1 MALVALSVIEQRY
14 RAVMAVLEGGSPTE
28 VAAEVGV
35 SRQSVHAWLARY
47 RASGLAGLADRPSR
61 PRSSPNQA
69 SALVEARVCELRRA
83 HPRWGALRIVHEL
96 MRGPAPP
103 EPLPSRAT
111 VHRILV
117 RHGLVITRPRRRKP
131 SDYVR
136 WQRPAAMQLWQLDI
150 VYGPR
155 LVDTVTGE
163 LREARIVT
171 GVDDHSRYCVL
182 ARVVERATGRA
193 ICLAFSE
200 ALQRYGAPEEVLT
213 DNGKQFTGRFG
224 RGGEV
229 LFDKICRR
237 NGIAHRLTA
246 PSSPT
251 TTGKVERFHQTLR
264 RELLDEARPFTS
276 LLEAQAALD
285 DWVREYNAERPH
297 QALETRQPVT
307 PAERFQPEPAEER
320 ELLPISLPGALSVV
334 PEPTVP
340 ATVERA
346 LDAGAAPEA
355 VEPGAVEFDR
365 VVPPSGN
372 LWMMRRQFWLGPQR
386 AGQTVRFW
394 ADVDVIHLSI
404 AGARV
409 KSLRSHLSVADLL
422 ALAQEGAVAAGPP
435 PLPLDADGAAIE
447 VDRAVNNS
455 GLVSLAGRQVLAAEI
470 LGGRPVIVRIEPRTL
485 MFLDPDTRELL
496 RTRPNPLTPEQA
508 RRLQGARP
516 AGPPPRPRTEPV
528 TVQRRVSATGVI
540 CVCRQPV
547 PLGRVHAG
555 RTVTVHVSEHTLAVE
570 LDDETR
576 TVRRT
581 TNRPVVVIKANRPHR
596 ARATSTELSSSA
608 GRETEHPQQI

>member
-14 RAVMAVLEGGSPTE
+14 RAVMAVLDGASPME
-28 VAAEVGV
+28 VAAEIGV

-69 SALVEARVCELRRA
+69 TPEVEARVCELRRA
-83 HPRWGALRIVHEL
+83 HPKWGALRIVHEL

-103 EPLPSRAT
+103 EPMPSRAT

-117 RHGLVITRPRRRKP
+117 RHGLVITRSRRRKP
-131 SDYVR
+131 SEYVR
-136 WQRPAAMQLWQLDI
+136 WQRPAAMQLWQLGI

-182 ARVVERATGRA
+182 ARVVERATRRA

-200 ALQRYGAPEEVLT
+200 ALERYGAPEEVLS

-251 TTGKVERFHQTLR
+251 TTGKIERFHQTLR
-264 RELLDEARPFTS
+264 RELLDDARPFTS
-276 LLEAQAALD
+276 MLEAQAALD

-297 QALETRQPVT
+297 QALETKVPVA
-307 PAERFQPEPAEER
+307 PAERFQPAPVEQR
-320 ELLPISLPGALSVV
+320 ELLGLWLPGSLAS
-334 PEPTVP
+334 VP
-340 ATVERA
+340 APVSTPTAERA
-346 LDAGAAPEA
+346 IDAGAAFEA
-355 VEPGAVEFDR
+355 VDGGPVEFDR

-372 LWMMRRQFWLGPQR
+372 LMVARRQFWLGPQR

-394 ADVDVIHLSI
+394 ASVDVIHLSI

-409 KSLRSHLSVADLL
+409 KSLRSHLSTADLL
-422 ALAQEGAVAAGPP
+422 ALAQDGAVTAGPP

-470 LGGRPVIVRIEPRTL
+470 LGGRPVIVRIEPQTL

-496 RTRPNPLTPEQA
+496 STRPNPLTREQTV
-508 RRLQGARP
+508 RLQGTRP

-528 TVQRRVSATGVI
+528 TVQRRVSAIGVI
-540 CVCRQPV
+540 VVCRQRV
-547 PLGRVHAG
+547 SLGRVHAG

-581 TNRPVVVIKANRPHR
+581 TSRPVVVVKANRPPR